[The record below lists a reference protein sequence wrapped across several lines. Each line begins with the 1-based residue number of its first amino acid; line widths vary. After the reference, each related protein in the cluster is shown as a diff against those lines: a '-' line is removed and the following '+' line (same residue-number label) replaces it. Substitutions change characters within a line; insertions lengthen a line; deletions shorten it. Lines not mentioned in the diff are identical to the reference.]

1 DCEESVRP
9 VGTRHGDVDL
19 HLRDDRPG
27 VRVERGHQRVRL
39 TSHDGEPPHH
49 IESVS
54 PQGDVVNPSVE
65 AGGAEGSDS
74 LTGVD
79 VDLDYPAD
87 VLAVPLAEAAID
99 PSRLPVT
106 GGKDPKHLAVH
117 VGIEPSQDLVVA
129 LLKGNDVLTG

>member
-1 DCEESVRP
+1 
-9 VGTRHGDVDL
+9 
-19 HLRDDRPG
+19 
-27 VRVERGHQRVRL
+27 
-39 TSHDGEPPHH
+39 SHDGEPPHH

-54 PQGDVVNPSVE
+54 PQCDVVNPSVE

-129 LLKGNDVLTG
+129 LLKGNDVLTGEDRLVARLSHLREVAACEHDVADLGKAPDI